1 MIMARFREIVEE
13 IQQVIVKGRG
23 VLDIVLP
30 PLLFLLLLG
39 WLGFDSAVG
48 SALLLAVA
56 FVLLRFWQGRFRL
69 AALAGTAGVLAAMGL
84 AQLLR
89 QETAFFVPGMVTGGL
104 TVILAVVSVV
114 AKRPLTAWSSHIAR
128 RWPRQWYW
136 HPRVRP
142 AYSETTWLWAGYFGG
157 RLLLQTIYF
166 RQEQVTELAGV
177 NFILGWPGIL
187 LLLIVTYL
195 YGSWRLR
202 RLAGPSVAEFEQSA
216 PPPWQSQQRGF

>member
-1 MIMARFREIVEE
+1 MIMERFREIVEE

-39 WLGFDSAVG
+39 WLGFDYAVG
-48 SALLLAVA
+48 SALLLAVG

-69 AALAGTAGVLAAMGL
+69 AALAGTAGVLVAMGL
-84 AQLLR
+84 AQLLQ
-89 QETAFFVPGMVTGGL
+89 QEAAFFVPGMVTGGL

-136 HPRVRP
+136 HPQVRP
-142 AYSETTWLWAGYFGG
+142 AYSETTWLWAGYFAV
-157 RLLLQTIYF
+157 RLLLQTLFF
-166 RQEQVTELAGV
+166 RQEQIAELASV

-187 LLLIVTYL
+187 LLLIATYL

-202 RLAGPSVAEFEQSA
+202 HLAGPSVTEYEQGVS
-216 PPPWQSQQRGF
+216 PPWQSQQRGF